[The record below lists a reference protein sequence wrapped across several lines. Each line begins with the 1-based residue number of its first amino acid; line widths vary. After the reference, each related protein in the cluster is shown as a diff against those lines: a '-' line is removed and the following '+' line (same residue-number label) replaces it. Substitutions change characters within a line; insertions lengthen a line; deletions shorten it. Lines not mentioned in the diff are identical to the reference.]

1 MYVNEA
7 YCTGSEENAI
17 EIQGGEQAFS
27 SAKVPDLG
35 DHHYVAINDLH
46 VTMNQS
52 PSSGLIKFEDALA
65 VKNSGEVA
73 APTYQTLIS
82 GFDAPNYVP
91 LNGRSATPNYQQP
104 NSEGTSP
111 TYQPI
116 NGGLAASTYQP
127 PNRGSG
133 SATPIYQ
140 PLNSESNASTY

>member
-17 EIQGGEQAFS
+17 EIQGGEQAS
-27 SAKVPDLG
+27 PSAKVPDLG

-52 PSSGLIKFEDALA
+52 PSSGFEDALA
-65 VKNSGEVA
+65 VKNSVEVA

-82 GFDAPNYVP
+82 GFDAPNYGP
-91 LNGRSATPNYQQP
+91 LNGISATSSNYQP
-104 NSEGTSP
+104 LNNGSTSS

-116 NGGLAASTYQP
+116 NGGLTTSTYQP
-127 PNRGSG
+127 PNRG

-140 PLNSESNASTY
+140 PLNSGSTTSTC